1 MKNNIIEKTLTEN
14 IRNLCNIFVFPTQ
27 MAADLWADR
36 ATLTCGVTA
45 VSMERFVAWDDFKGK
60 SIRTKQQSKTS
71 IPSVMRNIFATKII
85 EENSENPFLKSLI
98 VPEFASRSSGFVDW
112 ITSLL
117 PSLSLWKKHFDSSKN
132 EIDDEDSD
140 LLELYNRYKNFL
152 DSNNFFDPAWETPPF
167 ESDGNHYFIF
177 FPEILSDYTEY
188 KEILESTEDI
198 TQIHFDL
205 DSADFNGSDGKKVFP
220 DGIFYS
226 NTRSELKN
234 LSLRLRSL
242 HEKNK
247 IDWQEMCVSVPDIET
262 YGSYITRDFK
272 IYQIPF
278 VMKNAKPLSSS
289 GAGNFF
295 SLVSECVSSDFAF
308 ESVKNLILNTSLPW
322 KEEDVI
328 QQVIEFGKNNN
339 CITSFDYN
347 GSHFNPWDESFKI
360 FPSEERAKIFFEKLK
375 KSTKELY
382 KSESFSKLR
391 EAYFSFR
398 ESFFDMTKCTPE
410 SDRILSRCISE
421 LGALIDIEEAYPDAV
436 SGLKEGSYFAFFVKL
451 LDSVKYLAQTSELG
465 VQILPYK
472 TAACAP
478 FKFHAVVDASQAGL
492 SVVYKELS
500 FLRDDKR
507 RKILFGEDSSKD
519 DPNVSEYF
527 VRLYE
532 MNSEIPVRFSC
543 SSKTVSGYA
552 QVSSYLKEISETEDN
567 SEKACDFISEEK
579 NWYLS
584 EKGFPDVVSKAVK
597 NGFEKWRRQQK
608 TDGIT
613 ANSEN
618 LTESEEMKSESR
630 DAFFS
635 NDGKLIISASTMKK
649 FFKCPRELFFEK
661 VTDLSEIN
669 NEAKLMKDF
678 VMGNLNHKIFELYFS
693 ALLEKNVIL
702 GLDENGKL
710 PEENVSILK
719 NAVDEAIQS
728 EIQTDSALKKDGHF
742 YKNSILATELI
753 KSSKASLF
761 SDVLSSLTELTKCF
775 SGCKVHSAENW
786 YNYPAKNSEEYKTS
800 ESFIAG
806 KIDLV
811 LYDCE
816 NDELIIVDYKTSKS
830 SFPKEKYAND
840 WEADDETITKDAD
853 FQMPLYIK
861 LLEYNNGKTPVKI
874 QNTCFYSIKDK
885 IVSGVTGT
893 SDFKKSAGISSKTA
907 LCSREK
913 FEATMKYLDD
923 KISEFKSKILESD
936 FALLKDS
943 PDFEKC
949 SKCNYK
955 AVCRRTFNIS
965 KGN

>member
-1 MKNNIIEKTLTEN
+1 MKNNIIEKILTEN
-14 IRNLCNIFVFPTQ
+14 IRNLNSIFVFPTQ

-45 VSMERFVAWDDFKGK
+45 VSMDRFVAWDDFKGK

-71 IPSVMRNIFATKII
+71 VPSVMRSIFATKLI

-98 VPEFASRSSGFVDW
+98 VPEFASRSSGFADW

-140 LLELYNRYKNFL
+140 LLEIYSRYKNFL
-152 DSNNFFDPAWETPPF
+152 DSHNFFDPAWETPPF

-188 KEILESTEDI
+188 KEILETTEDI
-198 TQIHFDL
+198 TQIHFNL
-205 DSADFNGSDGKKVFP
+205 ESAEFNGSDGQKVLP

-226 NTRSELKN
+226 NTRSEIRN

-242 HEKNK
+242 HEKDK

-262 YGSYITRDFK
+262 YGPYIARDFK

-278 VMKNAKPLSSS
+278 VLKNAKPLSSS

-295 SLVSECVSSDFAF
+295 SLVSDCVSEDYAF
-308 ESVKNLILNTSLPW
+308 ESVKNLITNTSLPW

-375 KSTKELY
+375 KYTKEFY
-382 KSESFSKLR
+382 KSDSFSKLR

-398 ESFFDMTKCTPE
+398 ECFFDMSKCTPE

-421 LGALIDIEEAYPDAV
+421 LGALIDIEEAFPDAV

-451 LDSVKYLAQTSELG
+451 LDTVKYLAQTSELG

-472 TAACAP
+472 TSSCAP
-478 FKFHAVVDASQAGL
+478 FKFHAVVDASQTGL

-543 SSKTVSGYA
+543 SSKTISGYA

-567 SEKACDFISEEK
+567 SEKVRDFISEEK

-584 EKGFPDVVSKAVK
+584 ESGFPETVSKIVK
-597 NGFEKWRRQQK
+597 NGFEKWSGQQNEEVP
-608 TDGIT
+608 DGGD
-613 ANSEN
+613 N
-618 LTESEEMKSESR
+618 LTENSEMKTESR
-630 DAFFS
+630 EAFFS

-649 FFKCPRELFFEK
+649 FFKCPRELFFER
-661 VTDLSEIN
+661 VTDLTEVN

-678 VMGNLNHKIFELYFS
+678 VMGNLNHKIFELYFKT
-693 ALLEKNVIL
+693 LQKNNGVL
-702 GLDENGKL
+702 ALDENGML
-710 PEENVSILK
+710 PSENLNILK
-719 NAVDEAIQS
+719 NAVDEAIQT
-728 EIQTDSALKKDGHF
+728 EMQTDSALKKDGHF

-753 KSSKASLF
+753 KSSQKSLF

-775 SGCKVHSAENW
+775 SGCKIHSVENW
-786 YNYPAKNSEEYKTS
+786 YSYPEKNSSEYKNS
-800 ESFIAG
+800 ESFITG

-816 NDELIIVDYKTSKS
+816 NDELIIIDYKNSGS
-830 SFPKEKYAND
+830 SIPKEKYAND
-840 WEADDETITKDAD
+840 WKADDETITKDAD

-861 LLEYNNGKTPVKI
+861 LLEYNKGKTPVKI
-874 QNTCFYSIKDK
+874 QNTCFYNIKDK
-885 IVSGVTGT
+885 SVSPVTGT
-893 SDFKKSAGISSKTA
+893 SDFRTAAGISNKTP
-907 LCSREK
+907 LCPREK

-923 KISEFKSKILESD
+923 KISEFKSKILDSN
-936 FALLKDS
+936 FRISKDN

-949 SKCNYK
+949 TKCSYR